1 MLTWLDSRM
10 ITAFPVNFLLFLVL
24 PFIFPALTIDLLG
37 EVRYI
42 PELAY
47 PRQWVLNTVVLP
59 ILPTDAANSLVAW
72 WMQTDYWGEL
82 GLQLLLSI
90 NAFIPFAIIQFW
102 IMDAVMR
109 LRNWYYVKR
118 FEVERQTSK
127 TA

>member
-1 MLTWLDSRM
+1 MLTWFDSRM
-10 ITAFPVNFLLFLVL
+10 VSAFPVNFLLFFVL
-24 PFIFPALTIDLLG
+24 PFVLPAVSFEMLG

-47 PRQWVLNTVVLP
+47 PRQWLLNTFVLP
-59 ILPTDAANSLVAW
+59 VLPTDAANTLLAW

-82 GLQLLLSI
+82 RLQLLLSI

-102 IMDAVMR
+102 VMDLGMR

-118 FEVERQTSK
+118 FEMERKTSK